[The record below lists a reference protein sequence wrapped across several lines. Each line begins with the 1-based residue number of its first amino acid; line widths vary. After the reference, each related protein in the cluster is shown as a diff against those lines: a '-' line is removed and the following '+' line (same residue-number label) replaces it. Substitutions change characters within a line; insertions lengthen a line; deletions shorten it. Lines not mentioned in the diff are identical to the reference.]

1 MKYRIIVFICLICL
15 IGIGFVSQPKP
26 VAAAGNTYY
35 VATTGKDSNPGTL
48 AQPWLTPQHAANV
61 MVAGDTCY
69 IEAGTYG
76 SSGNGQRIITEN
88 NGSAGNYITFENY
101 NNAIVTIYSYGLY
114 DNLDLSN
121 SYIQFIGLRCIGDG
135 NPNGSY
141 AGAAITPAVS
151 NILIQNCYFSGFQ
164 VGGIYMDNSND
175 RSNITINGCTFYQCN
190 TTNNMECIDVNNTSN
205 FVIENC
211 IICNTVYPT
220 AGVPFPLP
228 GPVMG
233 QYITILSMM

>member
-1 MKYRIIVFICLICL
+1 
-15 IGIGFVSQPKP
+15 
-26 VAAAGNTYY
+26 
-35 VATTGKDSNPGTL
+35 
-48 AQPWLTPQHAANV
+48 

-101 NNAIVTIYSYGLY
+101 NNATVTIYSYGLY

-141 AGAAITPAVS
+141 AGASITPAVN

-164 VGGIYMDNSND
+164 VGGIYMDSSND

-211 IICNTVYPT
+211 VISNPVYPT
-220 AGVPFPLP
+220 ARGAISTTGASNGSIHNTIPAACLISLDRPKRHHDP
-228 GPVMG
+228 GRWMAAGERFAPRNG
-233 QYITILSMM
+233 TKISQRG